1 MTDHETAVIN
11 QFTEDRAE
19 VVGASRFFNNE
30 RVSQDALIRATRT
43 ACGSKCDGRHVLA
56 IQDTTEI
63 NYADHDG
70 KLKARDPE
78 LGPVGNDRDVG
89 FFFHPTLAVDAESS
103 LPLGFAETRLWNRRW
118 DKQDKHQRDYAQQ
131 PIEEKESYRW
141 IQSSRQAKQTL
152 QDADH
157 VTIIAD
163 REGDIYEELVEVP
176 DERTDVLIRSRSD
189 RRLASSSETSSSETK
204 APTLYEYLERRPSE
218 GSYELKVTGNNG
230 RRPRT
235 ARLEVRFG
243 PMEVAK
249 PKSNCHADTLPGS
262 VELWALEAREVPE
275 TVPDGEE
282 PVCWRLLTSR
292 SIETFEQA
300 REAIVDYGKRPK
312 IEQVFRLLKSEGLRL
327 ERSRL
332 ESGAALKKLCLL
344 AAQVALTLM
353 QLVGGREGKAGEEP
367 AEMVFEEEALAFM
380 EQLARELEGK
390 TQKQKCPH
398 EDKTLAWGSW
408 IVGRLGGWKGYP
420 RSDPPGPI
428 TMRRGLE
435 RLQSQFAGWK
445 LAQPKDPGGERSR
458 DC

>member
-1 MTDHETAVIN
+1 MTDHETAIIN

-43 ACGSKCDGRHVLA
+43 ACGSKCEGAKCGGRHVLA
-56 IQDTTEI
+56 IQDTTEV

-70 KLKARDPE
+70 KLKGSDPE

-89 FFFHPTLAVDAESS
+89 FFFHPTLAIDAESS
-103 LPLGFAETRLWNRRW
+103 LPIGFAEAYLWNRRW
-118 DKQDKHQRDYAQQ
+118 DKQDNHQRNYGQQ

-141 IQSSRQAKQTL
+141 IQSSRRAKQTL
-152 QDADH
+152 QDADQ
-157 VTIIAD
+157 VTIVAD

-176 DERTDVLIRSRSD
+176 DEQADVLIRSRSD
-189 RRLASSSETSSSETK
+189 RRLVSSSETSSSETSSSETE
-204 APTLYEYLERRPSE
+204 ASTLYEYLEKRPSE
-218 GSYELKVTGNNG
+218 GSYELEVTGNNG

-243 PMEVAK
+243 PVEVAK
-249 PKSNCHADTLPGS
+249 PKSNCHADPVPES
-262 VELWALEAREVPE
+262 VKLWALEAREVPE
-275 TVPDGEE
+275 TVPAGEE

-300 REAIVDYGKRPK
+300 REAILDYGKRPK

-327 ERSRL
+327 ERSQL

-353 QLVGGREGKAGEEP
+353 QRVEGRDGDAGEET
-367 AEMVFEEEALAFM
+367 AEIVFEEEALRFM

-390 TQKQKCPH
+390 TQKQKCPY
-398 EDKTLAWGSW
+398 ETKTLAWGSW

-428 TMRRGLE
+428 TMRRGLK
-435 RLQSQFAGWK
+435 RLQSRFAGWR
-445 LAQPKDPGGERSR
+445 LARSG
-458 DC
+458 